1 MWNFTYYKIHHIH
14 RLFINIF
21 KEEFRDLIVCM
32 YVGFRQVL
40 NSLPTC
46 TCHLENGNLGLI
58 KWHKCGISL
67 ITSFIQC
74 SKKEHST
81 TGVLE
86 DEEKSS
92 WKAFVICKYNEMCK
106 KIKTSLHAH
115 VTKSLYTRLYSKS
128 PTLYPKWQVS
138 TWQAPT
144 L

>member
-21 KEEFRDLIVCM
+21 KEEFRDLIVCI
-32 YVGFRQVL
+32 YVAFHQVL
-40 NSLPTC
+40 NSLHTY
-46 TCHLENGNLGLI
+46 TCHLENGNFGLF
-58 KWHKCGISL
+58 KLHKCGISL

-106 KIKTSLHAH
+106 KIKTSLHVH